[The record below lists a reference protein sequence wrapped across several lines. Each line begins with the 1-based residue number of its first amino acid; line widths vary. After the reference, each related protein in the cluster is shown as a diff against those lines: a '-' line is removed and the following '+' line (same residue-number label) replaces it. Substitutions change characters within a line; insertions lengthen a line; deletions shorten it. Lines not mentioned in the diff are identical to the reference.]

1 MYNPCI
7 INQAFFTYVLFL
19 LHLTINVVLI
29 YVHSLKWDK
38 FAHLMN
44 INKIIWNYLL
54 WASYFKCL
62 SGFLIGLANY
72 FSAIEI

>member
-1 MYNPCI
+1 MFYFYYISPLML
-7 INQAFFTYVLFL
+7 FYV
-19 LHLTINVVLI
+19 N
-29 YVHSLKWDK
+29 SLKWDK

>member
-19 LHLTINVVLI
+19 LHFTINVILI

-38 FAHLMN
+38 FADLMN

-54 WASYFKCL
+54 WRQSGQENLFKL
-62 SGFLIGLANY
+62 T
-72 FSAIEI
+72 EIVL